1 MKKIIY
7 IVLIVFMSGLYSCSK
22 DLGNYDYKDINEVE
36 IANFPTEKAFRI
48 RHADYLKVS
57 PTISGDDSNYEY
69 CWVALL
75 NTQKKDTTV
84 IGTAREL
91 DYLVTLPQG
100 DYFVSL
106 NVFDKTTDVS
116 WSKTFELNVTS
127 TTTSG
132 WIVLTERNSEAVLDM
147 ISVVG
152 DREFYIRDIL
162 AGSDLPFKRDPIGLS
177 LIKDLN
183 VFKINLLTKNG
194 PISLNPETLLWDP
207 ALELKYEMG
216 IMPKDFAPVKSEY
229 WSSSASFGRIAIISG
244 GNLYTKNSV
253 AYKPLYGFPANY
265 TDKDSKLFNVSSYF
279 LTCYSPIRT
288 ESPALVYDTD
298 NKRFMQLERDFTK
311 CKEAKATN
319 SVFSMTT
326 GKDLL
331 FTSNSR
337 QSFGGKSFAL
347 LKGVDNKVWVYGFE
361 FGPFNPTSFSQL
373 ANFYYQID
381 APEIENATKFAIHL
395 YDTFLFYVVGNK
407 VYQFDMVTK
416 KSKEFIFDKGND
428 EEIVFIKFNPLF
440 KYASAAEIAIEKKFI
455 VGTQS
460 PTNGGIIRMFNIDS
474 RLDQDAKIDRTYD
487 GFDKPID
494 IIFRER

>member
-1 MKKIIY
+1 
-7 IVLIVFMSGLYSCSK
+7 
-22 DLGNYDYKDINEVE
+22 
-36 IANFPTEKAFRI
+36 
-48 RHADYLKVS
+48 
-57 PTISGDDSNYEY
+57 
-69 CWVALL
+69 
-75 NTQKKDTTV
+75 
-84 IGTAREL
+84 
-91 DYLVTLPQG
+91 
-100 DYFVSL
+100 
-106 NVFDKTTDVS
+106 
-116 WSKTFELNVTS
+116 
-127 TTTSG
+127 
-132 WIVLTERNSEAVLDM
+132 
-147 ISVVG
+147 
-152 DREFYIRDIL
+152 
-162 AGSDLPFKRDPIGLS
+162 
-177 LIKDLN
+177 
-183 VFKINLLTKNG
+183 
-194 PISLNPETLLWDP
+194 
-207 ALELKYEMG
+207 
-216 IMPKDFAPVKSEY
+216 
-229 WSSSASFGRIAIISG
+229 
-244 GNLYTKNSV
+244 
-253 AYKPLYGFPANY
+253 
-265 TDKDSKLFNVSSYF
+265 
-279 LTCYSPIRT
+279 
-288 ESPALVYDTD
+288 
-298 NKRFMQLERDFTK
+298 
-311 CKEAKATN
+311 
-319 SVFSMTT
+319 MTT

-460 PTNGGIIRMFNIDS
+460 PTKGGIIRMFNIDS